1 MTKEKRFELNHNNLI
16 ISVHTERDRVLFRV
30 NKKIYSHDCILVCD
44 QLVISAL
51 ESRVKYSQ

>member
-30 NKKIYSHDCILVCD
+30 NKKIYSHDCILVYG